1 VFIPYLFLAVF
12 LFYLFSGFFIRFC
25 FYKKNENKCG
35 GDQFRPFPT
44 AVNPAEFVVPSRQ
57 AHHRAPPPSISPP
70 PPNLQQSA
78 AAAAGRIHLVAT
90 LSDLQLPPL
99 TYPPVRPPSS
109 DSSPTHGMQ
118 PLCCAYI

>member
-1 VFIPYLFLAVF
+1 LAVF
-12 LFYLFSGFFIRFC
+12 LFYLFSGFFLFVSV
-25 FYKKNENKCG
+25 FTKKNENKCG

-44 AVNPAEFVVPSRQ
+44 AVNPAEFVLPSRQ